1 MYSGWESRVSSQDEY
16 RNVGT
21 DGLFHFP
28 GFGIDAVE
36 WLLPRRE
43 IAGIG
48 VDTLSLDNGPSTTFD
63 VHHGL
68 LGADRYGVENLRNLA
83 QIPPRDASAF
93 VGLVPWEAGSGGRAG
108 SSPAGSHSER
118 QLRRWSHRVG
128 HAPLCGRHRGQMA
141 IPSPAQRE
149 SARRDQ
155 RPCRRPEAGDTSG
168 HRHHA
173 GVQAGPVGVIRTTAP
188 SRGGTR
194 PRAISSARCSA
205 TVGRLDAG
213 RSGEH
218 RNMSGRD
225 PAAAAHTCCGR
236 SILDR
241 SAPRQLLPRL
251 RHGRRRGMA
260 STASSCA
267 FESSRGRSPCPAAR
281 SRRRCGWRRR

>member
-1 MYSGWESRVSSQDEY
+1 MYSGWESRVGSQDEY

-108 SSPAGSHSER
+108 VIA
-118 QLRRWSHRVG
+118 RW
-128 HAPLCGRHRGQMA
+128 
-141 IPSPAQRE
+141 
-149 SARRDQ
+149 
-155 RPCRRPEAGDTSG
+155 
-168 HRHHA
+168 
-173 GVQAGPVGVIRTTAP
+173 
-188 SRGGTR
+188 
-194 PRAISSARCSA
+194 
-205 TVGRLDAG
+205 
-213 RSGEH
+213 
-218 RNMSGRD
+218 
-225 PAAAAHTCCGR
+225 
-236 SILDR
+236 
-241 SAPRQLLPRL
+241 
-251 RHGRRRGMA
+251 
-260 STASSCA
+260 
-267 FESSRGRSPCPAAR
+267 
-281 SRRRCGWRRR
+281 